1 MTPDD
6 IKMLDCIKK
15 KLGFDPTD
23 RKELHKALDEYY
35 GSIGSEKDQ
44 DLSSDLAIDDKPS
57 IWSKLSFEESEW
69 LHKNHLV
76 AF

>member
-1 MTPDD
+1 MYQ
-6 IKMLDCIKK
+6 K

-23 RKELHKALDEYY
+23 RKELHNALDEYY
-35 GSIGSEKDQ
+35 GPIGSEKDQ

-57 IWSKLSFEESEW
+57 TWSKLSLEESEW

>member
-6 IKMLDCIKK
+6 IKMLDDIKR

-23 RKELHKALDEYY
+23 REELHKALDEYY
-35 GSIGSEKDQ
+35 GPIGSEGDP
-44 DLSSDLAIDDKPS
+44 DSDLAIDDKPS

>member
-1 MTPDD
+1 M
-6 IKMLDCIKK
+6 
-15 KLGFDPTD
+15 GFDPTD
-23 RKELHKALDEYY
+23 RKELHNALDEYY
-35 GSIGSEKDQ
+35 GPIGSEKDQ

-57 IWSKLSFEESEW
+57 IWSKLSLEESEW